1 MGQKEVPE
9 GAEQAVPP
17 LTPELHMS
25 APETGTL
32 GCTLSCSKLKACW
45 RLPVVD
51 WTLKNSTT
59 ENAGGTD

>member
-25 APETGTL
+25 APESRTL
-32 GCTLSCSKLKACW
+32 GTTHTQW
-45 RLPVVD
+45 
-51 WTLKNSTT
+51 WTGAVRTQLQRIPR
-59 ENAGGTD
+59 AV

>member
-17 LTPELHMS
+17 LTPELHVS
-25 APETGTL
+25 APESEIGGITWL
-32 GCTLSCSKLKACW
+32 ARVQEL

-51 WTLKNSTT
+51 GPKLSEPNY
-59 ENAGGTD
+59 